1 MALTVAVAL
10 AAAVSFGWSTALMH
24 HSASGA
30 PAGIGG
36 PITLL
41 RHLVGQSRWLV
52 GLAASLIGFG
62 LHALALHL
70 GSLAVVQPLVVTGL
84 VFSFA
89 FRAALD
95 GRLPSRY
102 TMAWGIVTASGVGV
116 FLVGVSATAASG
128 TIDGP
133 GAETVLA
140 AGSAVAAVTCI
151 GAARAQPRH
160 AGLLLGISAGVVFGL
175 IAGVLKATLATSA
188 QGAAMLTTWPLYA
201 LALLGGAGLMLN
213 QRTYHQTSL
222 ASSLPALNTVNP
234 VVAVAF
240 GVLGFHEYPSEDP
253 LAIAAQVVGLAGMLV
268 GVLFLARHDDAGA
281 RA

>member
-52 GLAASLIGFG
+52 GMAASLIGFG

-84 VFSFA
+84 VFSFV

-95 GRLPSRY
+95 GRLPSRH

-128 TIDGP
+128 RMDGQ
-133 GAETVLA
+133 GAETVLVV
-140 AGSAVAAVTCI
+140 GSALAAATCMA
-151 GAARAQPRH
+151 AARARPRH

-222 ASSLPALNTVNP
+222 ASSLPALNTINP

-240 GVLGFHEYPSEDP
+240 GVIGFHEYPSEDP
-253 LAIAAQVVGLAGMLV
+253 AAIAAQVLGLAGMLV
-268 GVLFLARHDDAGA
+268 GVLFLARRDDAGA
-281 RA
+281 AA